1 MYLNINSTAIAVI
14 WQLQENLLTQ
24 NIIHFYFYVSCFS
37 QTLMAKLRK
46 FQSTVQSAICMA
58 VGDMNYLINYLLNM
72 NCWPNTVSGFPS
84 EAYRKLNPHTHIGHM
99 DKTLKVISVR
109 IPLLEIK

>member
-109 IPLLEIK
+109 IPLLKIK